1 MGWGIMSSNKLG
13 PYQFISFAGEFS
25 QGTSG
30 MCKRTQGNIA
40 VFEDQ
45 ELTTT
50 IYTKPEDNHLIGNL
64 EVIEGGA
71 LRIWSG
77 GFVEW
82 PVADIKSNGQL
93 QI

>member
-1 MGWGIMSSNKLG
+1 MVTPKTIVGMDLQRMGWDIMSSINLG

-25 QGTSG
+25 PGTSG

-45 ELTTT
+45 ELTTI

-71 LRIWSG
+71 
-77 GFVEW
+77 
-82 PVADIKSNGQL
+82 
-93 QI
+93 